1 MAVIRVGIV
10 LIALGLV
17 GESHALAHHSFSA
30 EYDSK
35 KPVTLMGSVTKVEWQ
50 NPHVRFYADVKDQT
64 GAVANWE
71 FELASGTSLVRKG
84 WTRTSL
90 KPADVIKVEGYLARD
105 GSRLVNAVS
114 VSMADGRKLFAGS
127 SFEGAPK
134 RE

>member
-30 EYDSK
+30 KYDSK

-134 RE
+134 QE

>member
-1 MAVIRVGIV
+1 
-10 LIALGLV
+10 
-17 GESHALAHHSFSA
+17 
-30 EYDSK
+30 
-35 KPVTLMGSVTKVEWQ
+35 
-50 NPHVRFYADVKDQT
+50 VRFYADVKDQT

-134 RE
+134 QE